1 VGVRSHRLGQY
12 ALNSHP
18 LRMNDQVHFSET
30 NYSQRW
36 YHFRTAKSPTYWSF
50 GALWHLLRRSQSF
63 SSGLSIYTIRACC
76 TSNHNTCRTMQSP
89 SLSSDH
95 FVSAI
100 VFISELTGAV
110 EALGYTCIT
119 WEPSTNVHTASD
131 PSRGLEHMSYSTSG
145 VMLTFVTVA
154 CAGCQV
160 NCQNAATGHST
171 CYVEQ
176 PTVH

>member
-1 VGVRSHRLGQY
+1 
-12 ALNSHP
+12 
-18 LRMNDQVHFSET
+18 
-30 NYSQRW
+30 
-36 YHFRTAKSPTYWSF
+36 
-50 GALWHLLRRSQSF
+50 
-63 SSGLSIYTIRACC
+63 
-76 TSNHNTCRTMQSP
+76 MQSP